1 MQVQAEATM
10 EGESPTMPLSRPMV
24 KTGGRWA
31 FMALSG
37 GRWGASQRFVL
48 AVLCSLVVVGGAA
61 VLHLGAEAVG
71 HWWETTTLV
80 QRTAPLYMISLLPYL
95 DFLNKLQQ
103 SKPQATNLMV
113 QSFAGVLV
121 FVVISTPVE
130 LYARVQLGRDVAD
143 VDPLHFGVQV
153 CERM

>member
-1 MQVQAEATM
+1 MVFNALCGDAGDGCVWCLGGDTQVQVEVAK
-10 EGESPTMPLSRPMV
+10 GERATMPLSRPMV

-48 AVLCSLVVVGGAA
+48 AVLCSLVVVGGGA

-71 HWWETTTLV
+71 HWWDTTTLV

-95 DFLNKLQQ
+95 DFLNKLQVG
-103 SKPQATNLMV
+103 SCSL
-113 QSFAGVLV
+113 
-121 FVVISTPVE
+121 FVVVPGLRSKISDT
-130 LYARVQLGRDVAD
+130 R
-143 VDPLHFGVQV
+143 
-153 CERM
+153 